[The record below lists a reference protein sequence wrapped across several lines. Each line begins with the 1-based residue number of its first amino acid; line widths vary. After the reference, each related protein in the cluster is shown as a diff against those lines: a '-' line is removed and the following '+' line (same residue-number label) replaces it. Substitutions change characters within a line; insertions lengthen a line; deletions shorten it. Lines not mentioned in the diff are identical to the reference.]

1 MDNTN
6 IDCKSTGFNDIT
18 ISHQFEVDKI
28 LVVDNIENSSEFSS
42 STRILKEVK
51 LFCPD
56 IKIEFAYSL
65 SKGGIAIHATC
76 REDRDR
82 LLNEL
87 PAESFG
93 GGFKHPPK
101 GQGST
106 NQDSNVLFLKGLD
119 TSVDLHDLQGYLHK
133 KELLFKKLDV

>member
-1 MDNTN
+1 ML
-6 IDCKSTGFNDIT
+6 
-18 ISHQFEVDKI
+18 HAEKI
-28 LVVDNIENSSEFSS
+28 
-42 STRILKEVK
+42 
-51 LFCPD
+51 
-56 IKIEFAYSL
+56 
-65 SKGGIAIHATC
+65 
-76 REDRDR
+76 DR

-93 GGFKHPPK
+93 GGLKHPPK

-106 NQDSNVLFLKGLD
+106 NQDSNVVFLKGLD

>member
-1 MDNTN
+1 MLPCSDVTSHRQPGIAGGPKTVKGAQSESLVDNTN

-56 IKIEFAYSL
+56 IKIEFSYSL

-76 REDRDR
+76 REDRSIVER
-82 LLNEL
+82 I
-87 PAESFG
+87 
-93 GGFKHPPK
+93 
-101 GQGST
+101 
-106 NQDSNVLFLKGLD
+106 
-119 TSVDLHDLQGYLHK
+119 TS
-133 KELLFKKLDV
+133 